1 MRYIEALRNSLQYTF
16 SNIPMLL
23 FLGLLSLLLISFFHF
38 CRSPISSIIYTAV
51 GTFIIGFFMKA
62 LRDGIYHNTEMP
74 NMRLKLSFIEGI
86 KVYLVNGIYYF
97 VPFGILITILF
108 FFHIRFIDVDGF
120 LELFILSIIG
130 FSTEFLIPIEE
141 VNIIIIIFI
150 TISTIFCSIG
160 VARLAKTKKVTKAI
174 DIIGATNDII
184 AMKFDFIKWLITSAL
199 IIFLTFKLC
208 LWLLDFSIYMMIPI
222 YIVIFPIYNIFIYN
236 LLGQFYK
243 ENVLIRDIMI

>member
-23 FLGLLSLLLISFFHF
+23 FLGLLSLLLISFFQF
-38 CRSPISSIIYTAV
+38 YRAPISSVIYTLA

-62 LRDGIYHNTEMP
+62 LRDGIYHNTKMP
-74 NMRLKLSFIEGI
+74 VINFKLSFIEGL
-86 KVYLVNGIYYF
+86 KVYLVNCIYYF
-97 VPFGILITILF
+97 VPFGILIVVLF
-108 FFHIRFIDVDGF
+108 FFHIRFIDVNGF

-150 TISTIFCSIG
+150 TISTIFFSVG
-160 VARLAKTKKVTKAI
+160 VARLAKTKKVMKAV
-174 DIIGATNDII
+174 DIIGATNDIL
-184 AMKFDFIKWLITSAL
+184 AMRFDFIKWLITSAL

-208 LWLLDFSIYMMIPI
+208 LWLLGISIYMMIPV

-243 ENVLIRDIMI
+243 ENVLIKDIMI

>member
-23 FLGLLSLLLISFFHF
+23 FLGLLSLLLISLFQLY
-38 CRSPISSIIYTAV
+38 RSPISSVIYTIV

-62 LRDGIYHNTEMP
+62 IRDGIYHNTKMP
-74 NMRLKLSFIEGI
+74 AMNLKLSFIEGI

-97 VPFGILITILF
+97 VPFGILIAILF
-108 FFHIRFIDVDGF
+108 FFHIKYIDMNGF

-130 FSTEFLIPIEE
+130 FSTEFIVPIEE
-141 VNIIIIIFI
+141 VNIIIVLFI
-150 TISTIFCSIG
+150 TISTIFCSVGI
-160 VARLAKTKKVTKAI
+160 ARLGKTKSVIKAI
-174 DIIGATNDII
+174 DIIGAISDMI
-184 AMKFDFIKWLITSAL
+184 AMKFDFVKWLITSGV

-208 LWLLDFSIYMMIPI
+208 LWLLGISIYMMIPI

-243 ENVLIRDIMI
+243 ENVLIKDIMI